1 MKNIKKLNNF
11 LLNCLYKGN
20 KVYYSTHNCKIAI
33 SDGCFISIVD
43 RSDIYIDLAKC
54 ELIENM
60 YEKFIPDDSNY
71 LFTDITNTIEL
82 SKGKDIRILQ
92 NVNNK
97 ILVDNKYLSLFED
110 NVLKSNK
117 DIDPVLVYNDG
128 EIIGLILPIK
138 EY

>member
-1 MKNIKKLNNF
+1 MKNVKKLNNL
-11 LLNCLYKGN
+11 LLNCLYKGK

-33 SDGCFISIVD
+33 SDGYFISIVD

-71 LFTDITNTIEL
+71 LFTEITNTIEL

-138 EY
+138 EC